1 MKFSALIRGQ
11 SKVYSH
17 ANTFFLQ
24 KHLSPYSSEEHLM
37 SNGEI
42 NLILI
47 IIEKDNTSD
56 VILTG
61 DGPVN
66 VV

>member
-1 MKFSALIRGQ
+1 
-11 SKVYSH
+11 
-17 ANTFFLQ
+17 
-24 KHLSPYSSEEHLM
+24 M

-42 NLILI
+42 NLIMN